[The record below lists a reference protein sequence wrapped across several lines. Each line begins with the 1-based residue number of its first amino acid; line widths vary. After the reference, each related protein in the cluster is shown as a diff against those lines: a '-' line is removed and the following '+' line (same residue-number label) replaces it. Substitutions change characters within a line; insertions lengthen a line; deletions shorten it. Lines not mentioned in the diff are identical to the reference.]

1 MSSSRDSLVDALS
14 MKEGNGEHSY
24 DTNSHYQRS
33 VFSEIEHVVVE
44 SIIEMLMNLDYPEYI
59 KVTDLG
65 CSSGRNTLFAMSE
78 IVNTIIQ
85 SYHQKGRP
93 NAPEIECCLND
104 LPHNDF
110 NTTFKL
116 VPSFL
121 EKLKM
126 EVKGKCFV
134 SGVPNSFYSRL
145 FPSMSLHLAHS
156 SFSLHWLSRVP
167 DGLEN
172 NNTSIHINDTSPPDV
187 YKSYL
192 NQFKNDFSLFLRM
205 RSEEIVPNG
214 QMVLTFVGRKVSDPL
229 SKNCFQVWSL
239 LSDCILDLVSEGIIK
254 ESGMHSFSM
263 PFYNPNEEEVREVVI
278 NEGSFKINKIET
290 HDHIVPYKI
299 EKDEEELSLEL
310 MEAGKERATG
320 IRCITEP
327 LLVAHFGE
335 TVIDQVFDKYAQY
348 MAKYLSVSSRRPN
361 MTLNICFSLTRK
373 NKDSLF
379 FYVCQPDMISKL
391 WNSFIVF

>member
-14 MKEGNGEHSY
+14 MKEGNGEYSY

-33 VFSEIEHVVVE
+33 VFSDIEHVVIE
-44 SIIEMLMNLDYPEYI
+44 SIKEMLMNLDYPTSI
-59 KVTDLG
+59 KVADLG
-65 CSSGRNTLFAMSE
+65 CSSGRNSLFAMSE

-85 SYHQKGRP
+85 SYQQKGRTNP
-93 NAPEIECCLND
+93 PEIECCLND

-121 EKLKM
+121 EKLEM

-156 SFSLHWLSRVP
+156 SFSLHWLSKVP

-172 NNTSIHINDTSPPDV
+172 NNTSIHINDTSPLDV

-229 SKNCFQVWSL
+229 SKDCFQVWSL
-239 LSDCILDLVSEGIIK
+239 LSDCILDLVSEGIVK
-254 ESGMHSFSM
+254 ESEMHSFNM

-278 NEGSFKINKIET
+278 NEGSFKINKVET

-299 EKDEEELSLEL
+299 EKDEEELSLQFI
-310 MEAGKERATG
+310 EAGKERATG
-320 IRCITEP
+320 IRCITEA
-327 LLVAHFGE
+327 LLAAHFGE
-335 TVIDQVFDKYAQY
+335 TVIDQVFGKYAQY
-348 MAKYLSVSSRRPN
+348 MAKYLSVSSHCPN
-361 MTLNICFSLTRK
+361 MTLNIVFSLTRK
-373 NKDSLF
+373 
-379 FYVCQPDMISKL
+379 
-391 WNSFIVF
+391 

>member
-1 MSSSRDSLVDALS
+1 MSSSRHTIMDALR

-24 DTNSHYQRS
+24 DTNSHFQRRI
-33 VFSEIEHVVVE
+33 FSEIEHVVIE
-44 SIIEMLMNLDYPEYI
+44 SIEEMLMNLDYPGYI
-59 KVTDLG
+59 KVADLG
-65 CSSGRNTLFAMSE
+65 CSSGRNTLLAMSE

-85 SYHQKGRP
+85 SYQQKGRINP
-93 NAPEIECCLND
+93 PEIECCLND

-126 EVKGKCFV
+126 EVKGRCFV

-145 FPSMSLHLAHS
+145 FPSMSLHFVHS
-156 SFSLHWLSRVP
+156 SFSLHWLSKVP

-205 RSEEIVPNG
+205 RSEEIVPDG
-214 QMVLTFVGRKVSDPL
+214 HMILTFVGRKVSDPL
-229 SKNCFQVWSL
+229 SIDCFHAWSL
-239 LSDCILDLVSEGIIK
+239 LSDCILELVSEGIIK
-254 ESGMHSFSM
+254 ESEMYSFNM
-263 PFYNPNEEEVREVVI
+263 PFYNPNEEEVREVII

-290 HDHIVPYKI
+290 RDHIVPYKT
-299 EKDEEELSLEL
+299 EKDEEEISLQFTET
-310 MEAGKERATG
+310 GKEKATRV
-320 IRCITEP
+320 RCITEP
-327 LLVAHFGE
+327 LLVSHFGE
-335 TVIDQVFDKYAQY
+335 AVIDQVFDKYAKY
-348 MAKYLSVSSRRPN
+348 MAKYLSISNPRPN
-361 MTLNICFSLTRK
+361 MTLIIVFSLTRK
-373 NKDSLF
+373 
-379 FYVCQPDMISKL
+379 
-391 WNSFIVF
+391 